1 MDAKNRIKNYIN
13 KVGEVLSKLDSS
25 DEHVKYILKL
35 AESYYY
41 DAKFYLEDKND
52 IFTSLACIAYSEGL
66 LDALKFLGFV
76 EFEWPKE
83 LEKEKRV
90 LVGGVFDL
98 LHPGHVYLLKKAR
111 EHGRLIVIIAR
122 DENVKRLKGH
132 FPVIPESQRL
142 EMIKSIKYVDEAYLG
157 EESFDV
163 SKIIKKY
170 KPDIILLGPDQ
181 SVIENIVKE
190 HAAKYGVKII
200 KVNRKADNFPLTSS
214 SEIIRKILK
223 LFK

>member
-98 LHPGHVYLLKKAR
+98 LHPGHVYLLKKQ
-111 EHGRLIVIIAR
+111 
-122 DENVKRLKGH
+122 
-132 FPVIPESQRL
+132 ES
-142 EMIKSIKYVDEAYLG
+142 M
-157 EESFDV
+157 
-163 SKIIKKY
+163 
-170 KPDIILLGPDQ
+170 
-181 SVIENIVKE
+181 
-190 HAAKYGVKII
+190 
-200 KVNRKADNFPLTSS
+200 AD
-214 SEIIRKILK
+214 
-223 LFK
+223 